1 MVTPDEEAAALDSGV
16 VTGGVEIMTVVD
28 DGTSTDED
36 AAAVDW
42 LAGVVFV
49 CSQRV
54 QIVEVLVIMTVLVVS
69 PTLVV
74 VTPLEV

>member
-1 MVTPDEEAAALDSGV
+1 M
-16 VTGGVEIMTVVD
+16 VTGGVEITIVD

-36 AAAVDW
+36 AAAVDSPT
-42 LAGVVFV
+42 GVVFV

-74 VTPLEV
+74 VNPLEV